1 MRYFTKSLCLTFN
14 KDIMEN
20 IMENIMKYTN
30 NNNNNMNMTK
40 ARLYKVLKTN
50 NQTRKATRDK
60 TIIKVK
66 NKKKVL
72 HTNSIKHHNKQF
84 NLRRNTIKNFNT

>member
-1 MRYFTKSLCLTFN
+1 MRYFIKSLCLTFN

-30 NNNNNMNMTK
+30 NNNMNMTK
-40 ARLYKVLKTN
+40 ARLHKVLKTN
-50 NQTRKATRDK
+50 NQTRKATTRDK

-66 NKKKVL
+66 NKRKLL

>member
-1 MRYFTKSLCLTFN
+1 MRYFIKSLCLTFN

-30 NNNNNMNMTK
+30 NNNMNMTK

-50 NQTRKATRDK
+50 NQTRKATTRDK
-60 TIIKVK
+60 TIIKPK
-66 NKKKVL
+66 NKRKLL